1 MKSLIEKLESA
12 AGSNAI
18 VSITANKTTFI
29 FNTELKNPRGANPE
43 RLVVKK
49 TGKSTKFSGF
59 TFDGKSFEFRVALEF
74 DDALS
79 KIEELFDD
87 PVLRCR
93 TVREFCSYVHF
104 DGYELD
110 EIRAQVTTE

>member
-29 FNTELKNPRGANPE
+29 FNTELKNPLGANQE
-43 RLVVKK
+43 KLVVKK
-49 TGKSTKFSGF
+49 TGKSTTFSGF
-59 TFDGKSFEFRVALEF
+59 ALDGKPFKFRVALEF

-79 KIEELFDD
+79 KIEKLFDD
-87 PVLRCR
+87 PILRCR
-93 TVREFCSYVHF
+93 TVTEFCSYVNF
-104 DGYELD
+104 DEYELY
-110 EIRAQVTTE
+110 EIRAQVTTD